1 MKNRLLWEN
10 EVIKVID
17 KHTNDDEKLDNDISC
32 ILEEVDS
39 GWIKCTSGHMPED
52 CEMYKGRKVINVLIT
67 TAKGEVTKVQRM
79 YSNYSDKWYWGRVYG
94 QPKAWMSLPKGY
106 KEKINEKVD
115 K

>member
-39 GWIKCTSGHMPED
+39 GWTKCIDGQMPED
-52 CEMYKGRKVINVLIT
+52 YEIYRGKKSINLLVTTEFGNVKKIQRRCYKN
-67 TAKGEVTKVQRM
+67 E
-79 YSNYSDKWYWGRVYG
+79 WYWSGTNK
-94 QPKAWMSLPKGY
+94 PIAWMPLPDGY
-106 KEKINEKVD
+106 EE
-115 K
+115 

>member
-52 CEMYKGRKVINVLIT
+52 YEIYRGKKSINLLVTTEFGNVKKFKDVVIKMNGIGL
-67 TAKGEVTKVQRM
+67 AQ
-79 YSNYSDKWYWGRVYG
+79 
-94 QPKAWMSLPKGY
+94 
-106 KEKINEKVD
+106 INR
-115 K
+115 

>member
-10 EVIKVID
+10 EVIKVVD
-17 KHTNDDEKLDNDISC
+17 KHTNDNNALDNDISC

-39 GWIKCTSGHMPED
+39 GWIKCIDGQMPED
-52 CEMYKGRKVINVLIT
+52 YEIYKGRKSINLLVT
-67 TAKGEVTKVQRM
+67 TEFGNVKKIQRR
-79 YSNYSDKWYWGRVYG
+79 YCNFKCKWCWSDNSN
-94 QPKAWMSLPKGY
+94 PKAWMSLPEGY